1 MKKPDLKW
9 EAYKAKVPGLE
20 DMLQEATPILEDAD
34 LEFLELLKH
43 LPSEISS
50 RLKSA
55 KQTAAIPERLKPI
68 EHQWCL
74 CEMAEGEFPRMQAY
88 ANIQGVAEAVAKKE
102 GQDTAVWVVY
112 GIPIQ
117 LTEPVSVGDTTK
129 IRYLMLP
136 NQKAAVV
143 SSSEPFRLVDQS
155 TLPDN
160 LEIADDG
167 WLGDPIYRQTQQF
180 YTPGFAEN
188 EESFDAES
196 AENDDED
203 TEEV

>member
-1 MKKPDLKW
+1 MAKPDPKW

-20 DMLQEATPILEDAD
+20 DMLQQAAPILDDSD
-34 LEFLELLKH
+34 LEFQGLLKQ
-43 LPSEISS
+43 LPAEIGSQ
-50 RLKSA
+50 LKA
-55 KQTAAIPERLKPI
+55 ERRAVVPSTQLKPA

-74 CEMAEGEFPRMQAY
+74 CEMAEGEFPRMQVY
-88 ANIQGVAEAVAKKE
+88 ANVQGAAEAIARKE
-102 GQDTAVWVVY
+102 GQETAVWLVY
-112 GIPIQ
+112 GLPIR
-117 LTEPVSVGDTTK
+117 LTEPVSIDDTTK

-136 NQKAAVV
+136 NHKAVV
-143 SSSEPFRLVDQS
+143 VSLTEPFQIVEQES
-155 TLPDN
+155 LPAN
-160 LEIADDG
+160 IEISDDG

-188 EESFDAES
+188 EESFNAEP